1 MALKLTFLGAG
12 SAFTIGED
20 NYHSNMLLQK
30 DDDSLLIDAGS
41 DIRFSLNKLHLTHLD
56 IRNIYISH
64 LHADHIGGLEWLAL
78 TTYFD
83 PRYENKPNLYI
94 SEHLVRDLWEKSLSG
109 GLSTLQTEQ
118 ASLEHFFN
126 VKPLKQHE
134 QFVWQNIPF
143 QLIQAVH
150 VVNNYQLMPCYGLMF
165 EYNEKYIYLT
175 ADTQYSPKQLLD
187 YYKKADIIFHDCE
200 TAERKSGV
208 HAHYSE
214 LLNIPKELR
223 KKIWLYHYNPGKLPN
238 AKADGFLGF
247 VKRGQVFTF

>member
-1 MALKLTFLGAG
+1 
-12 SAFTIGED
+12 
-20 NYHSNMLLQK
+20 MLLQK

-41 DIRFSLNKLHLTHLD
+41 DIRFSLNKLHLTYLD

-134 QFVWQNIPF
+134 QFVWQNIRW
-143 QLIQAVH
+143 V
-150 VVNNYQLMPCYGLMF
+150 
-165 EYNEKYIYLT
+165 
-175 ADTQYSPKQLLD
+175 
-187 YYKKADIIFHDCE
+187 
-200 TAERKSGV
+200 R
-208 HAHYSE
+208 
-214 LLNIPKELR
+214 
-223 KKIWLYHYNPGKLPN
+223 
-238 AKADGFLGF
+238 
-247 VKRGQVFTF
+247 